1 MTRSAG
7 LDVRRGIRN
16 LFWSSSVALVA
27 VLLSAGTA
35 RGQED
40 QAARIEAATGAA
52 ETWLTLVDEGHYDE
66 SWEVA
71 ATVIQEAM
79 HKDEW
84 GPTIRQAREPYEP
97 VADRELMQ
105 SEFMTTLPNLPD
117 GEYVRLVY
125 STDTASGKVNE
136 IVALMFAEGK
146 WSVMGYFMRP
156 VP

>member
-1 MTRSAG
+1 
-7 LDVRRGIRN
+7 V
-16 LFWSSSVALVA
+16 SVGT
-27 VLLSAGTA
+27 VL
-35 RGQED
+35 GQED
-40 QAARIEAATGAA
+40 RAAKIEAATGAA
-52 ETWLTLVDEGHYDE
+52 ETWLMLVDEGHYDE

-97 VADRELMQ
+97 VGDRELLQ
-105 SEFMTTLPNLPD
+105 SEFMTTLPDMPD

-125 STDTASGKVNE
+125 STDTASGKVRE
-136 IVALMFAEGK
+136 TVALMFSDGT
-146 WSVMGYFMRP
+146 WGVMGYFMRP